1 MPRATLQS
9 DLRKRGPF
17 ASSEQEVVLG
27 VLRTNELFQHRFGQ
41 LFRSHGLTQPQYNI
55 LRILRGEGS
64 ALPCLEV
71 AERMVSVVPGIT
83 NLVDRLEKAGL
94 IHRQRSAEDRRVI
107 YIDLTKKGMISLLPK
122 KNKDILLLKKL
133 ATHYLAE
140 HRLQNC
146 HEMHRKTARESLANV
161 NRQRSNRLCQK
172 SLYWG
177 KYSVDF

>member
-107 YIDLTKKGMISLLPK
+107 YIDLTKKGKAKLSAMDEQVLNLHHELVGHLVKKDQKALIKLL
-122 KNKDILLLKKL
+122 
-133 ATHYLAE
+133 E
-140 HRLQNC
+140 
-146 HEMHRKTARESLANV
+146 TARQHL
-161 NRQRSNRLCQK
+161 
-172 SLYWG
+172 
-177 KYSVDF
+177 D